1 MRKDALPFYRVMAY
15 VTGVFLLLLC
25 VGLVLRLGPAQSDT
39 LSAVV
44 APLHGWLYVVY
55 LVATGLLVYQR
66 EWKAS
71 WAILIALAGTIP
83 FASFAAERFVVK
95 KARESQR
102 VR

>member
-1 MRKDALPFYRVMAY
+1 MKRDALPFYRVMAY

-25 VGLVLRLGPAQSDT
+25 VGLVVRLGPAQDAT
-39 LSAVV
+39 LSTVV

-66 EWKAS
+66 QWKPS
-71 WAILIALAGTIP
+71 WAILIALAGTVP
-83 FASFAAERFVVK
+83 FASFVAERFVVK
-95 KARESQR
+95 KARETAR